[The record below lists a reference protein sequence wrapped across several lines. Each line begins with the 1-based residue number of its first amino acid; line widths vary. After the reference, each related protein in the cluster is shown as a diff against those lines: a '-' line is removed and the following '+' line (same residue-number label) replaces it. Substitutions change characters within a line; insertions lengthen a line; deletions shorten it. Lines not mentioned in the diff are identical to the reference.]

1 MGFSLAFLKHGLLL
15 AVASGVVLSPV
26 LAQSTLLPPGQAIVF
41 SSPDTATVATN
52 LSSLSPQS
60 SVPADFENAVEAPP
74 TLNFNRTPSGP
85 PMSLGPPVVSS
96 AEESRLQDLLDRR
109 NNWMLLT
116 PAEIYGVTT
125 PEMILGISQRDAFGQ
140 RIKTTALERYT
151 ERQNQ
156 TPAPANP
163 YTNGF
168 PTWNAFDQRPDAA
181 NSINGGSGGPDG
193 LANPS
198 LNPSPDKSPFAAQN
212 ANNSWSKLFG
222 SSAPAPPPGTA
233 PSIAQQTEMERLKQL
248 LMSGSSSEADSA
260 APSVRGMKI
269 SVPQSPLD
277 SSLGSPAISAV
288 GGSFAPLSEG
298 IGRPGGLPKL
308 PGAWNL
314 SLTSAPPAA
323 AWAPQP
329 PPWLLPQPFAVPQRK
344 F

>member
-15 AVASGVVLSPV
+15 AVASGVVLSSAR
-26 LAQSTLLPPGQAIVF
+26 AQSTLLPPGQAILF
-41 SSPDTATVATN
+41 SSPESATVATN
-52 LSSLSPQS
+52 LSSQSPM
-60 SVPADFENAVEAPP
+60 PADFENAVVAPS
-74 TLNFNRTPSGP
+74 TLNFDRAPAGP

-125 PEMILGISQRDAFGQ
+125 PEMILGISERDAFGQ

-168 PTWNAFDQRPDAA
+168 TTWNAFGQRPDVAD
-181 NSINGGSGGPDG
+181 SINGGLGGPAG

-212 ANNSWSKLFG
+212 ANNNWSKLFG
-222 SSAPAPPPGTA
+222 SPAPVPLPGMV
-233 PSIAQQTEMERLKQL
+233 PSIAQQTEMERFKQL
-248 LMSGSSSEADSA
+248 LMSGSSSEADAA
-260 APSVRGMKI
+260 APSMRGMKI
-269 SVPQSPLD
+269 YVPQSPLD
-277 SSLGSPAISAV
+277 SSLGSPAISPV

-298 IGRPGGLPKL
+298 IGRPAGLPKL
-308 PGAWNL
+308 PGGWNL